1 MRQILY
7 APEMNLSDDF
17 RRADGVK
24 GEVHSIFSS
33 VINLLFM
40 IEGEKEDNYTHPA
53 EDPLL
58 PRMY

>member
-40 IEGEKEDNYTHPA
+40 IEGERRIITLIRQKI
-53 EDPLL
+53 PLL
-58 PRMY
+58 P